1 MNVKS
6 LTLEFMA
13 HNRTRVKKVS
23 ISGNNSNESVE
34 ASSSTT
40 TTVIYKSLDST

>member
-1 MNVKS
+1 MNVNS

-13 HNRTRVKKVS
+13 IIELESKKVS
-23 ISGNNSNESVE
+23 ISGNNSNESVA
-34 ASSSTT
+34 ASLSTT